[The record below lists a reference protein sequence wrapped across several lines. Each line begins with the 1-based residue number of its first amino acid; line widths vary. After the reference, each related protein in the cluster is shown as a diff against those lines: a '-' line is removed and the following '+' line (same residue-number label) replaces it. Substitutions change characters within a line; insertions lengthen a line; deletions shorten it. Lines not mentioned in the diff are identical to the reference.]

1 MKTRSM
7 SLPDFAPGTET
18 ETGSDFD
25 SVTAAEVATEPGAD
39 FDSATAAAAVASDS
53 DSWIETYSATT
64 IETVAASLHSR

>member
-18 ETGSDFD
+18 GSDFDSD
-25 SVTAAEVATEPGAD
+25 SVTAAEVATEPGSD
-39 FDSATAAAAVASDS
+39 SDSATAAAAVASDS

-64 IETVAASLHSR
+64 IEIVAASLHSR